1 MLFVTSGHTFTIGN
15 ADGGIIAF
23 GPPSPPP
30 PQTKWGGLQ
39 TIIYFFYFCQI
50 AQGLLSTG

>member
-15 ADGGIIAF
+15 AGGDIIAF
-23 GPPSPPP
+23 GLPSPPP

-39 TIIYFFYFCQI
+39 TII
-50 AQGLLSTG
+50 